1 MAKFPEGST
10 AEVNL
15 SSKAPEPSE
24 FFHSDTLKKV
34 FEALKKSG
42 LNDDQAL
49 DAMREMQNAGIL
61 FRERFK
67 L

>member
-1 MAKFPEGST
+1 MAQFPEGST
-10 AEVNL
+10 VEVKL
-15 SSKAPEPSE
+15 SSSSQVSE
-24 FFHSDTLKKV
+24 SFHSDTLKKV

-42 LNDDQAL
+42 LNDDQSL